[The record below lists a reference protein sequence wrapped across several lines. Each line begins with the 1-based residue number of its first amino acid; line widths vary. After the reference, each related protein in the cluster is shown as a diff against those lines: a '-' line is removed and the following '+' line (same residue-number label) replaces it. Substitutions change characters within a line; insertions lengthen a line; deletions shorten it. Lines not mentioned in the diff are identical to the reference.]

1 MCYSTSTMR
10 KEHFM
15 PSCSR
20 YGGAGS
26 PEAFTG
32 GEENLEMGDS
42 AEVRSGAQ
50 LAFLIFSTDNRDQ

>member
-1 MCYSTSTMR
+1 MCYSTSTMG
-10 KEHFM
+10 KEPFM
-15 PSCSR
+15 PSCSH

-26 PEAFTG
+26 PE

-50 LAFLIFSTDNRDQ
+50 LAFLICSTDNRDQ